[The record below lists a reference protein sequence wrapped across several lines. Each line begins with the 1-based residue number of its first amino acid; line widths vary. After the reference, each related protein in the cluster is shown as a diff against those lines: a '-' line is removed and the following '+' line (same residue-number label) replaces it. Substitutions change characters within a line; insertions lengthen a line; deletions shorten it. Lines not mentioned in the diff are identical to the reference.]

1 MTAIAMEPALGTLVR
16 DIVHD
21 HLPGRQTRLVVIAM
35 SKDANPKATVMV
47 FVDGS
52 PSPLLACKVG
62 TTKGACR
69 SVDAEATVLRALA
82 ELDPTMVY
90 NTAPRVLELREAPL
104 GTALVMSARPG
115 VPMAMGYHRWRHTSD
130 SHRVRRDFAQADR
143 WLRQLT
149 RLNVAPAPWLWWADG
164 LRTRFGSYA
173 GLESVAG
180 ATHSIELE
188 IESPD
193 LGALVHGD
201 FWCGNILRTSG
212 AVSGVVDWEHAMVGG
227 DPLRDRVRF
236 ALSYS
241 SYLDR
246 HTHAGSAVPGH
257 SGLFAGRW
265 GSGIRYAIA
274 GQGWYPELVA
284 EFVGDGLASTGRC
297 PDLWRSALLTG
308 LAEIAVRSDHDGFA
322 RQHLELL
329 GELVA
334 CSS

>member
-21 HLPGRQTRLVVIAM
+21 HLPGKQTRLVVIAM

-52 PSPLLACKVG
+52 PSPVLACKVG

-69 SVDAEATVLRALA
+69 SVNAEATVLRALA
-82 ELDPTMVY
+82 AVDPTMVF
-90 NTAPRVLELREAPL
+90 NTVPRVLELREATL

-115 VPMAMGYHRWRHTSD
+115 VPMAMDYHRWRHTSGSD
-130 SHRVRRDFAQADR
+130 RVRRDFAQADR
-143 WLRQLT
+143 WLRQLV
-149 RLNVAPAPWLWWADG
+149 RLNVRPAASLWWADG
-164 LRTRFGSYA
+164 IRTRFGSNA
-173 GLESVAG
+173 DVESLAV

-188 IESPD
+188 VERPG
-193 LGALVHGD
+193 LGTLVHGD
-201 FWCGNILRTSG
+201 FWCGNILRTAG
-212 AVSGVVDWEHAMVGG
+212 VVSGVVDWEHAMVGG
-227 DPLRDRVRF
+227 DPVRDRVRF

-241 SYLDR
+241 CYLDR
-246 HTHAGSAVPGH
+246 HTHAGSPVPGH

-265 GSGIRYAIA
+265 GSGVKYAMA
-274 GQGWYPELVA
+274 GHGWYSELVA
-284 EFVGDGLASTGRC
+284 EFVGDGLEATGRRA
-297 PDLWRSALLTG
+297 DLWRSAMLTG

-329 GELVA
+329 QELVA